1 MRRTRSVMTSAV
13 AVTGTVAIVGCGVA
27 TSDEVVSEPVG
38 TVAAAPTN
46 PCGGASGLAINLV
59 NNTGKPDAQV
69 NWFVQQ
75 TRVGAPNPELL
86 AGPFTFDKTKTVNCG
101 PINAGQV
108 VVTVGTT
115 GSVTPP
121 SVPSPAAKDQPT
133 YAQPSPDVEP
143 KRFQTVELTI
153 PGIVNLTAVDMVG
166 IPIDM
171 QTSDGTSRVWKCY
184 TDVVQAKLKQT
195 LTAVG
200 GDYSRAVRTGPS
212 GEFLRLVSPNVV
224 SGLHPSG
231 YPTFDTYVSSLTG
244 TTLTV
249 KRVKGVDYSPYGYSY
264 SGSVQADGTIVL
276 KPTDP
281 KSTDQTLTI
290 PPGSLTS
297 NNGVPAETGIY
308 GNNSP
313 YTLGTSETK
322 HYVGENDMYAAV
334 YRDVVAAFAYG
345 FWSKGGGNDSS
356 AFSTQNAPG
365 PFVGAQPD
373 NPGYY
378 NAWAA
383 ALWPVTGAY
392 GFAFEDTFNPG
403 DRNPAIPVEAS
414 GALTLT
420 LQPDVTPN
428 GRGC

>member
-1 MRRTRSVMTSAV
+1 MRRTRILLTSA
-13 AVTGTVAIVGCGVA
+13 ATVAGLIAVVGCGVS
-27 TSDEVVSEPVG
+27 TSDEVVKQPADDVRSP
-38 TVAAAPTN
+38 PN
-46 PCGGASGLAINLV
+46 PCVGASGLTISLV
-59 NNTGKPDAQV
+59 NNTGKPDGQV

-75 TRVGAPNPELL
+75 KRADAPNPELL
-86 AGPFTFDKTKTVNCG
+86 AGPFTFDSTKSVNCG
-101 PINAGQV
+101 PLNAGQV

-121 SVPSPAAKDQPT
+121 SPPADVAAKQPT
-133 YAQPSPDVEP
+133 YAQPSPDTEP

-184 TDVVQAKLKQT
+184 TDVVQTQLKQS
-195 LTAVG
+195 LKAVG
-200 GDYSRAVRTGPS
+200 GDYSKTVRTGTD

-224 SGLHPSG
+224 SGLNPSG
-231 YPTFDTYVSSLTG
+231 YPTFDSYVSSLEG
-244 TTLTV
+244 ETLKV
-249 KRVKGVDYSPYGYSY
+249 SRVKGVDFSPYGYSY
-264 SGSVQADGTIVL
+264 SGVVEADGSIVL

-281 KSTDQTLTI
+281 KSKDQTLTI
-290 PPGSLTS
+290 PAGSLTS
-297 NNGVPAETGIY
+297 NNGVPANTGIY

-313 YTLGTSETK
+313 YTLGTSATN

-334 YRDVVAAFAYG
+334 YRDVVAAFSYG
-345 FWSKGGGNDSS
+345 FWSKTGGNDSS
-356 AFSTQNAPG
+356 TFSTQVAPG
-365 PFVGAQPD
+365 PFAGAQPN
-373 NPGYY
+373 NPNFY

-403 DRNPAIPVEAS
+403 HRNPAIPVVAS
-414 GALTLT
+414 GSLTLT
-420 LQPDVTPN
+420 LQPDVTPG